1 MKFLASAS
9 LVAMLA
15 AASVPASR
23 ADPGAVLQRQ
33 ADGAR
38 HRLSAG
44 RQQRRLRAAA
54 RPPSRQAHPGQ
65 SEHRAAEPARRR
77 LVPDARLCL
86 RRRAE
91 GRLGD
96 RHRRADRAARR
107 EARHPGRALQDRRAQ
122 LDRPHRLADQHRV
135 PLAHLAGEDGRR
147 RVQDRS
153 QTVRHRR
160 RLHRV
165 DLSDRDEPGAGHEVQ
180 ADHGLQGLQRRPARG
195 RARRGRGP
203 FDVVDR
209 GEGRASGLA
218 AGQEDQRHR
227 AVLAEETS
235 RAAGRSDRGRAR
247 AQRRG
252 TPGAQRRG
260 QRRRDRHR
268 RSSPRPA
275 CRRTASRRCAAPSTP
290 P

>member
-1 MKFLASAS
+1 MKFIASAG
-9 LVAMLA
+9 LA
-15 AASVPASR
+15 AAHRWRDFAR
-23 ADPGAVLQRQ
+23 ARPDAGAVLQGQ
-33 ADGAR
+33 ADRAR

-44 RQQRRLRAAA
+44 RQQRRLRAAP
-54 RPPSRQAHPGQ
+54 RPPSRQAHSRQ
-65 SEHRAAEPARRR
+65 SERRAAEPARRR

-86 RRRAE
+86 WRRAE

-96 RHRRADRAARR
+96 RHRRADRPARR

-147 RVQDRS
+147 RVQDRG

-165 DLSDRDEPGAGHEVQ
+165 DLPDRDEPRARHEVQ
-180 ADHGLQGLQRRPARG
+180 TDHGLQGLQRRPARG

-218 AGQEDQRHR
+218 AGEEDQHHR
-227 AVLAEETS
+227 AVLAEEAPRAAWTCRPSSSS
-235 RAAGRSDRGRAR
+235 RATTRSAR
-247 AQRRG
+247 
-252 TPGAQRRG
+252 
-260 QRRRDRHR
+260 
-268 RSSPRPA
+268 
-275 CRRTASRRCAAPSTP
+275 C
-290 P
+290 